1 MSDGITPLNP
11 TQTAKEE
18 LKASEHGYLIRV
30 LLALDMF
37 ANVVFLKG
45 RLDETISTHSARAA
59 VEGKLWG
66 IWMSKFLD
74 LFEKDHGA
82 DASAGDLIRAES
94 IVKTEK
100 SSGILKNK
108 D

>member
-1 MSDGITPLNP
+1 MSDGITPLGP
-11 TQTAKEE
+11 SQEAKQEQE
-18 LKASEHGYLIRV
+18 AIEHGYFMRV

-37 ANVVFLKG
+37 ANVVLFRG

-66 IWMSKFLD
+66 IWFSKFLD
-74 LFEKDHGA
+74 WFQSDHGA

-94 IVKTEK
+94 IVQTEEN
-100 SSGILKNK
+100 SGILPKN
-108 D
+108 

>member
-11 TQTAKEE
+11 NQEATQERLAI
-18 LKASEHGYLIRV
+18 EHGYIIRV

-37 ANVVFLKG
+37 CNVVLFRG

-59 VEGKLWG
+59 VEGKCWG
-66 IWMSKFLD
+66 IWMSKFLN

-82 DASAGDLIRAES
+82 KASAGDLIRAES
-94 IVKTEK
+94 IVSTEED
-100 SSGILKNK
+100 SGILPK
-108 D
+108 

>member
-1 MSDGITPLNP
+1 MSDGITPLNSAQE
-11 TQTAKEE
+11 TKEE
-18 LKASEHGYLIRV
+18 QNAVEHGYLVRC
-30 LLALDMF
+30 LLALDVL
-37 ANVVFLKG
+37 ANVVLLRG
-45 RLDETISTHSARAA
+45 RLDETVSTHSARAA

-74 LFEKDHGA
+74 LFQTDHGA

-94 IVKTEK
+94 IVNTEDT
-100 SSGILKNK
+100 SGILPK